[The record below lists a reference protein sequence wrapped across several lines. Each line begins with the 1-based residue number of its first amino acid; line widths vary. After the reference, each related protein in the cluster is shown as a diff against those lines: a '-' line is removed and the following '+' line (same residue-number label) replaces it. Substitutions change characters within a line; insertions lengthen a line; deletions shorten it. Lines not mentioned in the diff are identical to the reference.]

1 MQFNFLGG
9 QSRRDTLQDALGQR
23 NQVLDAQLDFS
34 KTAFATGVQGVGA
47 TMRQAMQIGQ
57 QENEAVRR
65 DKTTIREGALQRQQA
80 QELLSQKL
88 EADDVMFE
96 RTSEREDA
104 RTKAANEARRLE
116 ILGQEGRANRAQ
128 LEKEA
133 RDNAEFERRRKLGL
147 GDAETARKAAEAT
160 NKGKVAGF
168 KAKFDAL
175 YPTIKDKDVAER
187 FKSMFDKMYTAIEA
201 EKDPD
206 KFAGMLSSLQGM
218 LDPKELN
225 AFVRGIG
232 GPAEE
237 EKPKPAVSNS
247 GNSTTAPAPKNRKAK
262 AAEAPAAGPTSEIR
276 ALNPEELT
284 AAQGV
289 LRALEG
295 ANAPM
300 PTREV
305 RALNPDE
312 LSAAQGVLRA
322 LEGVKSP

>member
-1 MQFNFLGG
+1 
-9 QSRRDTLQDALGQR
+9 
-23 NQVLDAQLDFS
+23 
-34 KTAFATGVQGVGA
+34 
-47 TMRQAMQIGQ
+47 MRQAMQIGQ

-65 DKTTIREGALQRQQA
+65 EKTTIREGALQRQQA

-88 EADDVMFE
+88 EAEDLMFE

-133 RDNAEFERRRKLGL
+133 RDKAEFERRRKLGL
-147 GDAETARKAAEAT
+147 ADADTARKAASAT
-160 NKGKVAGF
+160 NEGKVSGF

-187 FKSMFDKMYTAIEA
+187 FKSMFEKLYNAINA

-232 GPAEE
+232 SPEEE
-237 EKPKPAVSNS
+237 EKPKQAVSPS
-247 GNSTTAPAPKNRKAK
+247 GNATSAPAPRNRKAK
-262 AAEAPAAGPTSEIR
+262 AAESAPAGPTGSTR
-276 ALNPEELT
+276 ALNSEELT

-295 ANAPM
+295 A
-300 PTREV
+300 
-305 RALNPDE
+305 
-312 LSAAQGVLRA
+312 
-322 LEGVKSP
+322 KSPNPAADSSIKPNPVGFRSAGLAPDQSILGNYTYDLRNVQGSWNDYRDEFDSITARLNQPIPDGPM